1 MTPILEALDAVANIL
16 ASNEPNFCLK
26 DGRFYLKFLGLNT
39 HYEDSDGA
47 WSVIRDRIDTIFGP
61 NFLNWDI
68 IFADEKNVKP
78 MQSSRLTRAS
88 QKCFSSLFE
97 KYDFST
103 EAVKFY
109 AMVAILNLYIS
120 SVHDQK
126 EEIYESL
133 CAKLSAFHQN
143 KIQQIFEYILINRKT
158 MTKENLSDLLQVP
171 SSNLSTSGYSTPI
184 RSSGLPSMSSHTGQN

>member
-1 MTPILEALDAVANIL
+1 MTPILEALDAVANVL
-16 ASNEPNFCLK
+16 ASNEPNYCLK
-26 DGRFYLKFLGLNT
+26 DGRFYLKFLGSNT
-39 HYEDSDGA
+39 HHEDSDGA

-68 IFADEKNVKP
+68 IVVNEKNVKP
-78 MQSSRLTRAS
+78 RQSSRFTRAS

-97 KYDFST
+97 NDDFST

-133 CAKLSAFHQN
+133 CAKLSAFHQSN
-143 KIQQIFEYILINRKT
+143 LQQILEYILINRKT
-158 MTKENLSDLLQVP
+158 MTKENLSGLLQVTVLFY
-171 SSNLSTSGYSTPI
+171 SMHNL
-184 RSSGLPSMSSHTGQN
+184 